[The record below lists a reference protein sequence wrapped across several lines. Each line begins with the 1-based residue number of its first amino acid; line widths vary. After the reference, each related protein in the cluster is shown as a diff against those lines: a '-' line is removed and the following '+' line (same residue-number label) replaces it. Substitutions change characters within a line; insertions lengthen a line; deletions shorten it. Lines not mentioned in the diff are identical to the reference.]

1 MKWQAPH
8 SLRARLLGFLI
19 AAIAATAAL
28 QAGVAYRTARA
39 EADAIFDWQMQQTA
53 QSLRPGLAPA
63 PDGAPPDDE
72 NFDFVVQVWTSEGL
86 RVFESAARAALPQ
99 RAVLG
104 FSDVRARGTTYRV
117 FSLQTRSQV
126 IQVAQDMAVRREM
139 AAALALRTVA
149 PIALMVPVLMLLVWW
164 VVGTS
169 LAPVARVGAQL
180 AQRQA
185 DDLSEVA
192 ETGLPDELRPMVR
205 ELNLL
210 LERVRQAFDAQK
222 NFVADAA
229 HELRS
234 PLAALSLQIQG
245 LRRAGD
251 DAARDVAVAR
261 LSAGV
266 ERATRL
272 VEQLLV
278 LARQQASAA
287 AGAAPLPVVLA
298 DVVRQAIETAL
309 PQAHARGVDLGFER
323 ADDATIPAHADA
335 LRILLR
341 NLLENAIRH
350 AREGGR
356 VDVEVRRGAGAVVL
370 AVSDDGPGIPPAERA
385 RVLDRFYRVAG
396 TGSTG
401 SGLGLAIVKSI
412 ADLHGARLALE
423 DSPTLGGLRVV
434 VDFPEDG
441 RPA

>member
-19 AAIAATAAL
+19 AAIVATAAL

-53 QSLRPGLAPA
+53 LSLRPGLASA
-63 PDGAPPDDE
+63 PDGTRGAAPDDE
-72 NFDFVVQVWTSEGL
+72 NFDFVVQIWTSEGL

-192 ETGLPDELRPMVR
+192 ENGLPDEVRPMVR

-245 LRRAGD
+245 LRRARAPHRDGRS
-251 DAARDVAVAR
+251 AARAR
-261 LSAGV
+261 P
-266 ERATRL
+266 T
-272 VEQLLV
+272 
-278 LARQQASAA
+278 
-287 AGAAPLPVVLA
+287 
-298 DVVRQAIETAL
+298 
-309 PQAHARGVDLGFER
+309 
-323 ADDATIPAHADA
+323 
-335 LRILLR
+335 
-341 NLLENAIRH
+341 
-350 AREGGR
+350 
-356 VDVEVRRGAGAVVL
+356 
-370 AVSDDGPGIPPAERA
+370 RA
-385 RVLDRFYRVAG
+385 R
-396 TGSTG
+396 
-401 SGLGLAIVKSI
+401 
-412 ADLHGARLALE
+412 
-423 DSPTLGGLRVV
+423 
-434 VDFPEDG
+434 
-441 RPA
+441 